1 MWHTIHRGVIKMAGG
16 RPRKVIDQT
25 TFESL
30 CEMQCTKDEICSILK
45 CDEKTLTK
53 WCIENYKLSF
63 SDTFK
68 KVSAVG
74 KMSLRRAQYKAAIEG
89 NTTMMVWLGKQWLG
103 QREPKDD
110 GDAPEDAIEKDM
122 DAYEE

>member
-1 MWHTIHRGVIKMAGG
+1 MG
-16 RPRKVIDQT
+16 
-25 TFESL
+25 
-30 CEMQCTKDEICSILK
+30 
-45 CDEKTLTK
+45 
-53 WCIENYKLSF
+53 F

-74 KMSLRRAQYKAAIEG
+74 KMSLRRAQYKAAIDG

-110 GDAPEDAIEKDM
+110 ADAPEDIIEKDM